1 MKYTNHDKL
10 IKQVFFNTNGRLNG
24 RRTDKVLANKYPNI
38 GKYLDDRYSDSTCLR
53 ETLLRIYFDIEIR
66 PVCLNC
72 DKQVEFIGK
81 KKKMYANFCCC
92 KCNTLYH
99 DLGHKWQLT
108 QQKYNLEHY
117 GVKYNFQVEKF
128 KKKRT
133 ETLLEKYGVEHPLS
147 NNDIHQK
154 FVDTLVKNH
163 NGKSVKWIYK
173 NVIMKKS
180 LETSLKKYGVE
191 YPMQSK
197 EIQDKFWATM
207 KKNHSFNRS
216 IQEDECYEILVNNFG
231 KEDVVRQYKCDRYPW
246 HCDFYIKSLDLFIEC
261 NFHWTHGG
269 HPFNE
274 NDKNDLKIINEWKTK
289 NTEYFNNAINTW
301 SNLDVNK
308 RNTAN
313 KNKLNYLEFYSLDE
327 VKEWIKLQTKK

>member
-1 MKYTNHDKL
+1 MKCTNHDKL
-10 IKQVFFNTNGRLNG
+10 IKKVFFNSNGRLNG

-38 GKYLDDRYSDSTCLR
+38 TKYLDNRYSDSTCLR
-53 ETLLRIYFDIEIR
+53 ETLLRIYFDIVAR

-72 DKQVEFIGK
+72 GKPVEFIGK
-81 KKKMYANFCCC
+81 KKKMYASFCCC

-117 GVKYNFQVEKF
+117 GVKYNFQVKKF

-133 ETLLEKYGVEHPLS
+133 ETLLEKYGVEHPLLNKEIS
-147 NNDIHQK
+147 AKYRN
-154 FVDTLVKNH
+154 TC
-163 NGKSVKWIYK
+163 
-173 NVIMKKS
+173 KKH
-180 LETSLKKYGVE
+180 YGVE
-191 YPMQSK
+191 SPMKSK
-197 EIQDKFWATM
+197 LIQDKTWATM

-216 IQEDECYEILVNNFG
+216 IQEDECYEMLVNKFS
-231 KEDVVRQYKCDRYPW
+231 KDDVIRQYKCDRYQW

-269 HPFNE
+269 HPFNSTNE
-274 NDKNDLKIINEWKTK
+274 DDIKLINEWKTK

-308 RNTAN
+308 RNTAK
-313 KNKLNYLEFYSLDE
+313 KNKLNYIEFYSLDE
-327 VKEWIKLQTKK
+327 VKEWIKLHTKKQKYESNIS

>member
-1 MKYTNHDKL
+1 MPILYINMKYTNHDKL
-10 IKQVFFNTNGRLNG
+10 IKQVFFNCNGRLNG
-24 RRTDKVLANKYPNI
+24 RRTDKILANKYPNI
-38 GKYLDDRYSDSTCLR
+38 AKYLNDRYFDSTCLR

-72 DKQVEFIGK
+72 GKHVEFIGK
-81 KKKMYANFCCC
+81 KKKMYASFCCC

-133 ETLLEKYGVEHPLS
+133 ETLIEKYGVEHPLLNKEIS
-147 NNDIHQK
+147 AKYRN
-154 FVDTLVKNH
+154 TC
-163 NGKSVKWIYK
+163 
-173 NVIMKKS
+173 KKH
-180 LETSLKKYGVE
+180 YGVDS
-191 YPMQSK
+191 PMKSK
-197 EIQDKFWATM
+197 EIQDKTWATM
-207 KKNHSFNRS
+207 KANNSFNKS
-216 IQEDECYEILVNNFG
+216 KPEDECYEMLVNNFS
-231 KEDVVRQYKCDRYPW
+231 KDDVVRQYKCDRYPW

-269 HPFNE
+269 HPFNK
-274 NDKNDLKIINEWKTK
+274 NDKNDLEVINEWKTK

-308 RNTAN
+308 RETAK
-313 KNKLNYLEFYSLDE
+313 KNKLNYLEFYSLDD
-327 VKEWIKLQTKK
+327 VRKWIKNH

>member
-1 MKYTNHDKL
+1 MNHDKL
-10 IKQVFFNTNGRLNG
+10 IKKVFFNSSGRLNG
-24 RRTDKVLANKYPNI
+24 RSTDKILANKYPNI
-38 GKYLDDRYSDSTCLR
+38 AEYLDNRYSDSTCLR

-72 DKQVEFIGK
+72 GKQVDFIGK
-81 KKKMYANFCCC
+81 KKKMYASFCCC
-92 KCNTLYH
+92 KCNSIYH

-128 KKKRT
+128 KKKRI
-133 ETLLEKYGVEHPLS
+133 ETLLEKYGVEQPLLNKEIS
-147 NNDIHQK
+147 AKYRN
-154 FVDTLVKNH
+154 TC
-163 NGKSVKWIYK
+163 
-173 NVIMKKS
+173 KKH
-180 LETSLKKYGVE
+180 YGVE
-191 YPMQSK
+191 SPMKSK
-197 EIQDKFWATM
+197 LIQDKTWATM
-207 KKNHSFNRS
+207 KANNSFNKS
-216 IQEDECYEILVNNFG
+216 KPEDECYEILVNKFSKN
-231 KEDVVRQYKCDRYPW
+231 DVVRQYKCDRYPW

-269 HPFNE
+269 HTFNE
-274 NDKNDLKIINEWKTK
+274 NDKNDLEIINEWKTK

-308 RNTAN
+308 RNAAK

-327 VKEWIKLQTKK
+327 VEEWIKLQMKK